1 MIISVLISVG
11 QSRRWC
17 WTRIGGFSVNL
28 CLISIHLP
36 ISLLLI
42 YVFKYRHIFP
52 ECTYI
57 SISTLVSN
65 YYLPLKEPTFPG
77 KRVNL
82 RAVPGTVKNE
92 PRTSSGSRK

>member
-36 ISLLLI
+36 ISVLLI
-42 YVFKYRHIFP
+42 YVCKYRHIFP